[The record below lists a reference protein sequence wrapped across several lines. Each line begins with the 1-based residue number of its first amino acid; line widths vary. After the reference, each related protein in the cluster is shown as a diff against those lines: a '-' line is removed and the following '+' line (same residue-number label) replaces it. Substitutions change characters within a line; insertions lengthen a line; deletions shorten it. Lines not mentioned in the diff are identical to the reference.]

1 MNPSEL
7 LILTLGATL
16 TTVVGVASYFI
27 VKWIER
33 VDKSIESLSTDL
45 NKVSAQVVKLII
57 DGKKL
62 PDDIKNLV
70 DEQVKSIRK
79 NPPNF
84 SKLDAIEK
92 DVQGVYNTVHNRVM
106 PMLDAQKDNFGRI
119 IVLEGNLQSY
129 EKKLVTMYEV
139 VTRLL
144 AEKKT
149 GQK

>member
-1 MNPSEL
+1 MTTSEL
-7 LILTLGATL
+7 LILILGATL
-16 TTVVGVASYFI
+16 TTVLGVASYFM

-33 VDKSIESLSTDL
+33 VDKMLESLSTDVS
-45 NKVSAQVVKLII
+45 KVSAQVVKLII

-62 PDDIKNLV
+62 PSEIKDLV
-70 DEQVKSIRK
+70 DEQVSSIRK

-92 DVQGVYNTVHNRVM
+92 DVQGVYLTVHNRVM

-144 AEKKT
+144 AERKQ